1 MVVPSVVTA
10 ATTASMA
17 TATTLGSTDLAML
30 QAIFTAMANNLD
42 VITTAMTNN
51 LDAIATSATSA
62 LATVT
67 PQLQR
72 VEVVL

>member
-10 ATTASMA
+10 ATTAFMA
-17 TATTLGSTDLAML
+17 TATTLGSIDLAML